1 MEYEHKFTKSF
12 MSRTLEIVNK
22 YDGPYDATLLI
33 NCLLGLLVLPK
44 ENLLDK
50 LPDVP
55 FGQFS
60 LWGIQPNSIKNH
72 GRCDYGHHHELN
84 LRQLIRRMRNAV
96 SHFRVEPFPKSGGS
110 VQGFEFKDQNGF
122 HTKLTLKELKEFV
135 IKLSKYLQQ
144 AS

>member
-55 FGQFS
+55 FDQFDH
-60 LWGIQPNSIKNH
+60 WGIKQDSIKNH

-96 SHFRVEPFPKSGGS
+96 SHFRVEPFQTAGK
-110 VQGFEFKDQNGF
+110 VQGFEFKDRNGF
-122 HTKLTLKELKEFV
+122 HAKLTLPELKEFV
-135 IKLSKYLQQ
+135 IKLSEHLKN
-144 AS
+144 AA